1 MAKRNTKENRNLS
14 TIVVLLLILTLLALI
29 ALSETYSKYT
39 TAQKGTGTA
48 VIAKWEINFKNGAT
62 DLSDNFDIDLASTM
76 TSKDKANNF
85 IQPGSKGSF
94 KITVENKSQVPA
106 TVVAKVSDSSS
117 TIFKNGQFVLT
128 TTDGTDDNGVTITPN
143 NSKEVTVNWEWKYE
157 VADST
162 ATVDAA
168 DTTIGQSSNG
178 AANTIC
184 GITLSA
190 VQVDPNA

>member
-39 TAQKGTGTA
+39 TAQNGTGTA
-48 VIAKWEINFKNGAT
+48 VIAKWDINFKNGTT
-62 DLSDNFDIDLASTM
+62 DLSDNFNIDLASTM
-76 TSKDKANNF
+76 TSNDKANNF

-94 KITVENKSQVPA
+94 KITVANNSDVSA
-106 TVVAKVSDSSS
+106 TVVAHVSDSSN

-128 TTDGTDDNGVTITPN
+128 TTDDTGDAGVVIAPN
-143 NSKEVTVNWEWKYE
+143 ASKEVTVNWEWKYE
-157 VADST
+157 VADDT
-162 ATVDAA
+162 KTVDAA
-168 DTTIGQSSNG
+168 DTTIGQSSTG
-178 AANTIC
+178 TANTIC